1 MARPYSLDLRERVV
15 AAVESGR
22 TVRDVASSFGVSVSS
37 VVKWSQRGSGD
48 GQCGGVADGWPS
60 AVCPGGASRLGSIAA
75 CREAGP
81 DVAGAAGG
89 AGGARHRGQQLRG
102 LALPKGT
109 RHHVQKKSLHAA
121 EQDRPDVA
129 RRRARWK
136 KYQGRLA
143 PGRLVFIDETW
154 VKTNMTRRHGRAQRG
169 QRLVAKAPYGRW
181 RTLTFLAA
189 LRVDRIDAPLVL
201 DGPINGRAFT
211 AYVEQFLVPTLAPG
225 DIVIMD
231 NLGSHKGKAVR
242 RAIRAAGAKL
252 LFYRLTRPTW
262 HPIEQ
267 VFSKLKTLMRKAA
280 ERTVEDTWR
289 RVGKLL
295 DQFTAQE
302 CANYISNAGYA
313 SI

>member
-1 MARPYSLDLRERVV
+1 M
-15 AAVESGR
+15 
-22 TVRDVASSFGVSVSS
+22 
-37 VVKWSQRGSGD
+37 
-48 GQCGGVADGWPS
+48 
-60 AVCPGGASRLGSIAA
+60 
-75 CREAGP
+75 
-81 DVAGAAGG
+81 
-89 AGGARHRGQQLRG
+89 
-102 LALPKGT
+102 
-109 RHHVQKKSLHAA
+109 
-121 EQDRPDVA
+121 A

-189 LRVDRIDAPLVL
+189 LCVDRIDAPLVL

-252 LFYRLTRPTW
+252 LFLPPYSPDLN
-262 HPIEQ
+262 PIEQ

-289 RVGKLL
+289 RVGRLL
-295 DQFTAQE
+295 DQFTAQI
-302 CANYISNAGYA
+302 APTTSATPDMLQ
-313 SI
+313 SKTVTL

>member
-1 MARPYSLDLRERVV
+1 M
-15 AAVESGR
+15 
-22 TVRDVASSFGVSVSS
+22 
-37 VVKWSQRGSGD
+37 
-48 GQCGGVADGWPS
+48 
-60 AVCPGGASRLGSIAA
+60 
-75 CREAGP
+75 
-81 DVAGAAGG
+81 
-89 AGGARHRGQQLRG
+89 
-102 LALPKGT
+102 
-109 RHHVQKKSLHAA
+109 
-121 EQDRPDVA
+121 A

-252 LFYRLTRPTW
+252 LFLPPYIRVCSPCGTREQANVLRALTRG
-262 HPIEQ
+262 H
-267 VFSKLKTLMRKAA
+267 KTILTLRYAQPSDRTPCPH
-280 ERTVEDTWR
+280 ERR
-289 RVGKLL
+289 
-295 DQFTAQE
+295 
-302 CANYISNAGYA
+302 
-313 SI
+313 SIP